1 MKKLISK
8 AVKPNGRHIVKTG
21 SYKFVLVYGDRALE
35 KWSNKKETLEKHI
48 KFLLKHGNYGTYAF
62 LGLSYCQSED
72 HGSKSCKFVGIF
84 AEGSV
89 PF

>member
-21 SYKFVLVYGDRALE
+21 SYKFVLGYGDRALE

-48 KFLLKHGNYGTYAF
+48 KFLLKHGSWN
-62 LGLSYCQSED
+62 
-72 HGSKSCKFVGIF
+72 GSWTWDESLFTILDT
-84 AEGSV
+84 EIE
-89 PF
+89 

>member
-48 KFLLKHGNYGTYAF
+48 KFLLKHGSWTWDESLF
-62 LGLSYCQSED
+62 TILDTE
-72 HGSKSCKFVGIF
+72 I
-84 AEGSV
+84 E
-89 PF
+89 